1 MDALPVNLVLWLY
14 MHNKDSLP
22 GILNQGNEVEN
33 RKGLVFVAIQN
44 GALQPRGMKECIC
57 GILIPSTS
65 SFLSK
70 LTRGA
75 VGEKVLN
82 SSKCNWRQTGQ
93 SNDVKIHSNY
103 SSINIQYTVVSLQ

>member
-33 RKGLVFVAIQN
+33 RKGLVFAAIQN

-82 SSKCNWRQTGQ
+82 SSKCNWETDWSKQ
-93 SNDVKIHSNY
+93 
-103 SSINIQYTVVSLQ
+103 